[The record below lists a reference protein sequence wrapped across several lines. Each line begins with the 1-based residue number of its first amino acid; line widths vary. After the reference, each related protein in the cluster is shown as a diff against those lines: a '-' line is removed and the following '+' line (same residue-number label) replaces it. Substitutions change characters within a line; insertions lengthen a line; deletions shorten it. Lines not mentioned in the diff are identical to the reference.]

1 MSSLNLRFSVR
12 PKHRNHSASARGDFS
27 VNGPAQ
33 NLFWRAT
40 YPTQLC
46 CCAVRF
52 VNESPKALRTKRQRI
67 LRILLRSYAAAL
79 SVLSTN
85 RLKLFGQKATYP
97 ADTPTQ
103 LCCCAVRF
111 VSESPKALRTK
122 RQRILRILLRSYAA
136 ALSVLSANRPKLFGQ
151 KGNVSC
157 GYSYAAM
164 LLRCPFC
171 QRIAQGS
178 SDKKATYPADTPTQL
193 CCCAVRFVSESP
205 KALRT
210 KRQRILRILLRSYA
224 AALSVLSA
232 NRPKLFGQKGR
243 LSGI

>member
-79 SVLSTN
+79 SVLS
-85 RLKLFGQKATYP
+85 
-97 ADTPTQ
+97 
-103 LCCCAVRF
+103 
-111 VSESPKALRTK
+111 
-122 RQRILRILLRSYAA
+122 
-136 ALSVLSANRPKLFGQ
+136 ANRPKLFGQ

-171 QRIAQGS
+171 QRIAQSS

-210 KRQRILRILLRSYA
+210 KRQVKWNLRLKI
-224 AALSVLSA
+224 
-232 NRPKLFGQKGR
+232 N
-243 LSGI
+243 